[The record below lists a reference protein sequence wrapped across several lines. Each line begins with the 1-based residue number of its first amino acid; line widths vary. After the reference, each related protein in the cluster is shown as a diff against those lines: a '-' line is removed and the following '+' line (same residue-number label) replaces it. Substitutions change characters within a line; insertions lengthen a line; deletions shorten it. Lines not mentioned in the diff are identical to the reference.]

1 MTRSIPLPAPAPA
14 TRAPPRGWRWQ
25 RVRRVLLA
33 GFALLVLALL
43 VSGARDMDWA
53 GAWRALRGYDIETLL
68 LAGGLAALSH
78 ALYGSF
84 DLLGRGY
91 TGHRLSTARVW
102 ATAFVSYAFNLN
114 LGSWVGALGLRL
126 RLYSRAGLDGI
137 TIAQIIA
144 LALTT
149 NWLGYGALAG
159 VLFAGGLLD
168 LPQSFALGN
177 DALRVIG
184 VLVLLIAA
192 AYLWACA
199 FSRRREGTLR
209 GHRWRL
215 PSGRAAALQLALSMS
230 NWAVMGLIVYTLLG
244 HAVPY
249 PTVLAVLLAGAIA
262 GVATHVPANLGVL
275 EAIFLAL
282 LGGGDVPQAT
292 ILGAVLAYRAIYYLV
307 PMAFAIVSYFVL
319 ESIGRSR

>member
-1 MTRSIPLPAPAPA
+1 MTRAEAAPAP
-14 TRAPPRGWRWQ
+14 PRHAGWQLGKRWG
-25 RVRRVLLA
+25 LPALM
-33 GFALLVLALL
+33 LLVVAMLASHL
-43 VSGARDMDWA
+43 RDVDWA
-53 GAWRALRGYDIETLL
+53 GAWKAL
-68 LAGGLAALSH
+68 LAYRAPTLWTATGLAALSFG
-78 ALYGSF
+78 LYGCF
-84 DLLGRGY
+84 DLIGRSY
-91 TGHRLSTARVW
+91 TGHRLSAARTWV
-102 ATAFVSYAFNLN
+102 TAFTSYAFNLN

-192 AYLWACA
+192 AYLWACG